1 MSLFVV
7 DLNDIMNVVMSEL
20 DNTKTNLSS
29 NYNPKV
35 NSNYNPKVN
44 SNPKQVKENIQHE
57 FNIPEAKQVKDA
69 LNKNKREKRI
79 NKQVGE
85 YKAHLNKISE
95 YISKMIKESNVEFEY
110 VIMTNDDNYHLYEDG
125 EIMSMISNYLV
136 SKGYYVKEKVENI
149 GDNIKQ
155 TLIVSIEPSEEDSK
169 YYNKYYYN
177 DHF

>member
-35 NSNYNPKVN
+35 NSNLKL
-44 SNPKQVKENIQHE
+44 VKENIHHE
-57 FNIPEAKQVKDA
+57 FNIPEAKQVKDV

-85 YKAHLNKISE
+85 YKAHLNKIPE
-95 YISKMIKESNVEFEY
+95 YISKMMKESNTEFEY

-136 SKGYYVKEKVENI
+136 AKGYYVKEKVEHI

-155 TLIVSIEPSEEDSK
+155 TLIVGIEPSEEDSK
-169 YYNKYYYN
+169 YYNNYYYH
-177 DHF
+177 DRF